1 MLVLCVIISACIFAR
16 LMALPVNYA
25 ALFSAGNQ
33 GLNALSIVVVILV
46 ASIPIAIEVVSTSTL
61 AVGAHTMASK
71 QVIVARLNAIEEL
84 AGMTVLCSDKTGTL
98 TLNQLSL
105 DDTLVRCFPLVAADG
120 GAAAAAALA
129 AAGLAPAD
137 GALGCGAVK
146 LLAAL
151 ASRREGK
158 PDAIDMCIVA
168 ALDEPGTDT
177 QKQWKEEYAI
187 PFDPV
192 SKRTIVTVTRDG
204 ARVRV
209 CKGAPQKVL
218 DLCANKAAI
227 AEDVTNAVQLLAGRG
242 YRALGVA
249 VCANPAPG
257 VSTVNGPVG
266 DERWL
271 YVGIVPLFDP
281 PRKDTRTTIEAAVA
295 NGIEVKMIT
304 GDQTAIAKETC
315 RQLGMGANILEAHV
329 LDTTSP
335 EELAAVDAVIM
346 EAHGF
351 AEVLPKHKFQIVERI
366 RKMGHITG
374 MTGDGVNDAPALK
387 RADIGIAVHGATDA
401 AKAAASIVLT
411 EPGLSVIIDA
421 IYESRRIF
429 QRMRSYFIYR
439 ITCTI
444 QILAFFFFMIIC
456 ANLDGSY
463 FYNGVYPSS
472 PPIPPAT
479 TPCYDCAHAQTF
491 SLPVLALVFL
501 TIIDDG
507 ACIAVSSDTIRASNK
522 PQLWAMWEMWIVSI
536 VMGLLLALSTLLLC
550 VALLHDNAL
559 RPGGVM
565 GTLFASNNPNTGQNR
580 GYMLYTEASTV
591 IFLQLAVSNMLTL
604 VAARER
610 GFFFNS
616 VVSMP
621 LGISILVAFI
631 VSTVFSLFWTQMF
644 AGGANAT
651 GNGGSNN
658 PNSGMASLSTS
669 NGAIVATFLYC
680 WLWFCV
686 QDTVKVGT
694 YYFIDKYFEPFHKR
708 LILNHAK
715 AHAPAALKEASHPT
729 EGAAEIVQRAKK
741 IGNVGETAQLTV
753 TAQGTVVVHE
763 KPKPAKSTL
772 AGIFN
777 PTDSHADAH
786 QAHAHSAILPN
797 NVDLT
802 SMVLGVQGTLR
813 STNGKSGAALALSH
827 LNEDTPK

>member
-1 MLVLCVIISACIFAR
+1 MLVLCVIVSVCIFAR
-16 LMALPVNYA
+16 LMALPVNNN
-25 ALFSAGNQ
+25 ALFSGGSQ
-33 GLNALSIVVVILV
+33 FLNALSIVVVILV

-61 AVGAHTMASK
+61 AVGAHTMAAK

-105 DDTLVRCFPLVAADG
+105 DDSLVRCFPVGAADG
-120 GAAAAAALA
+120 GAAAAATLA

-137 GALGCGAVK
+137 GALGCGSVK
-146 LLAAL
+146 LMAAL

-218 DLCANKAAI
+218 DLCSNKAAI
-227 AEDVTNAVQLLAGRG
+227 ADDVTGAVQLLAGRG

-281 PRKDTRTTIEAAVA
+281 PRTDTRTTIEAAVA

-456 ANLDGSY
+456 ANLDGPY
-463 FYNGVYPSS
+463 FFDGIYPTTNGGLYPD
-472 PPIPPAT
+472 T
-479 TPCYDCAHAQTF
+479 AHAQTF

-507 ACIAVSSDTIRASNK
+507 ACIAVSSDTIRASDK
-522 PQLWAMWEMWIVSI
+522 PQLWAMMEMWIVSV

-550 VALLHDNAL
+550 VALLNNNELNQDQI
-559 RPGGVM
+559 M
-565 GTLFASNNPNTGQNR
+565 GTLFASYDSNGQNR
-580 GYMLYTEASTV
+580 GYMLYTEAATV

-616 VVSMP
+616 HVSMP

-644 AGGANAT
+644 AGGASPT
-651 GNGGSNN
+651 GNGGSDN
-658 PNSGMASLSTS
+658 PNTGMASLSTS
-669 NGAIVATFLYC
+669 SGAIVATYIYC

-686 QDTVKVGT
+686 QDVVKVGT
-694 YYFIDKYFEPFHKR
+694 YYLIDTYFEPLHKR
-708 LILNHAK
+708 LILEHAK
-715 AHAPAALKEASHPT
+715 KHAPNALKDAAHAT
-729 EGAAEIVQRAKK
+729 EGSAEIVQRAKK

-763 KPKPAKSTL
+763 KPKVAKSTL

-786 QAHAHSAILPN
+786 QANAHSVVLPN
-797 NVDLT
+797 GVDLT
-802 SMVLGVQGTLR
+802 SMVLGVQGTVR
-813 STNGKSGAALALSH
+813 AGAGGRSGAALALHH